1 MVASGFSAP
10 LRWLHSES
18 DSGKAYPVVHR
29 PGNYAAWYSIL
40 SVLEQTR
47 PALWM

>member
-1 MVASGFSAP
+1 MVASGF
-10 LRWLHSES
+10 RRRCVGYISES